1 MFNKKPIKSV
11 VFANGADENG
21 NRYGSNNWKSTLD
34 LSKIGNPEK
43 YKVREGKNLVDII
56 PFNAG
61 KNHPMVVNG
70 QCEEGDTMYSL
81 DYFVH
86 KGIGPS
92 QSDFTCLTQYGQRCP
107 ICDESKRNYEIGTD
121 DAKKQGGALRS
132 KRRVVYFVH
141 DLIDGKYYY
150 WDTGWLSF
158 ESPVNKRAAI
168 TTDSK
173 TGAPVNPFDWECG
186 KTNSFH
192 GEKDKFNGHD
202 YVKISEGT
210 FDFVDREPLSDEVLN
225 HSVDLSQ
232 AIIIPTVDELDAAL
246 CGKPVVS
253 SQNTQTTSQTTTQ
266 ASTPTETSVQP
277 SFDTMQKV
285 ESAPTQVDTPQT
297 AAPSTSPE
305 TTCPFGHKFGEAD
318 DHPECATC
326 QVWDKCIDG

>member
-168 TTDSK
+168 TTDSR

-186 KTNSFH
+186 KTISFH

-232 AIIIPTVDELDAAL
+232 AIIIPLLYLRPITLL
-246 CGKPVVS
+246 PVY
-253 SQNTQTTSQTTTQ
+253 
-266 ASTPTETSVQP
+266 
-277 SFDTMQKV
+277 
-285 ESAPTQVDTPQT
+285 T
-297 AAPSTSPE
+297 A
-305 TTCPFGHKFGEAD
+305 D
-318 DHPECATC
+318 
-326 QVWDKCIDG
+326 